1 MYGVIV
7 KLIEIVSYFCDR
19 DGSKASMPCVSTFSF
34 LYSNGHLN
42 RRAGCSR
49 LQFYPFSILSLSHVF
64 AADQFSDMHRVVTSL
79 DDDGGGERARAQ
91 FAKYLEVLLGALD
104 VRREQEERALMAAAA
119 SH

>member
-1 MYGVIV
+1 
-7 KLIEIVSYFCDR
+7 
-19 DGSKASMPCVSTFSF
+19 
-34 LYSNGHLN
+34 
-42 RRAGCSR
+42 
-49 LQFYPFSILSLSHVF
+49 
-64 AADQFSDMHRVVTSL
+64 MHRVVTSL